1 MMGHC
6 YPDPEDRPLLS
17 ARGGAAHDCSPF
29 LTTMRNRSK
38 RAFLWGALT
47 ALLPAVASAHA
58 TVDVGIAL
66 RAPATVAAGSPFVVT
81 ALMTDYAHDPALGTL
96 VVFKFPPSIQQPKS
110 FRNAVWNCAA
120 VGGVFQ
126 CASES
131 TPPGVTSID
140 LNLVAP
146 ATGGAIDIQASQQ
159 SLANFDPF
167 GPNDT
172 ASVRVRVYNA
182 AACSTQSAVTASP
195 GDGIALAGGHVVLSW
210 SPVAGVTGYRL
221 FTAVEGAAPRILGE
235 TTSTSLAADV
245 PIGATEWWV
254 DALFDL
260 CPTTSSNHAH
270 FVSNGAPLQWS
281 VADLAG
287 QAGVSGHSDG
297 PGAQATFENPSS
309 LGVDVYGNILVADSG
324 ASTIRTIAPNGAVS
338 TFAGQAGQTG
348 AVDGTQ
354 SFSKMNHPEAIAV
367 APGGFGYFADSAN
380 DTIRQYFPTGDGIQT
395 FIPAVATVAGSA
407 GQSGSTDGQGPAARF
422 NEPAGIAVT
431 PDFTLY
437 VSDTGA
443 NRIRKISSDGTVTS
457 LTGSSTAG
465 FSDGNATDARFNGPT
480 GIAVDQSGNIFIA
493 DTENDVIRR
502 LAADGSVVTIA
513 GSPGMAGFS
522 DGRGGAA
529 LFNQPTALALDA
541 SGNLYVADTGNDAI
555 RQVAPSGLVTTMI
568 GTGSAGHENGAGR
581 AAMLNVPT
589 GLAVD
594 AAGRLII
601 ADGGNHVVRVAT
613 PTAQPAPPVDNTP
626 RPRRRAAQH

>member
-1 MMGHC
+1 MDGNSWPGRWTH
-6 YPDPEDRPLLS
+6 RIHLV
-17 ARGGAAHDCSPF
+17 
-29 LTTMRNRSK
+29 MRTHSL
-38 RAFLWGALT
+38 RALVAGSVM
-47 ALLPAVASAHA
+47 ALLPAVAAAHA

-66 RAPATVAAGSPFVVT
+66 RAPDAVAAGSPFVVT
-81 ALMTDYAHDPALGTL
+81 TLVTDYAHDPALGTL
-96 VVFKFPPSIQQPKS
+96 VLFKFPPSLQQPKK
-110 FRNAVWNCAA
+110 FKNTVWNCDS

-131 TPPGVTSID
+131 TPPGVSSID

-146 ATGGAIDIQASQQ
+146 ATPAAIDIQASQE
-159 SLANFDPF
+159 SIANFDPF
-167 GPNDT
+167 VPNDT
-172 ASVRVRVYNA
+172 ASVRVHVYSA
-182 AACSTQSAVTASP
+182 AACSPQNAVIASP
-195 GDGIALAGGHVVLSW
+195 SNGTVLTGGHVVMSW
-210 SPVAGVTGYRL
+210 SPVAGAIGYRL
-221 FTAVEGAAPRILGE
+221 FTAVEGAASKILGD
-235 TTSTSLAADV
+235 TTNTSFAADV
-245 PIGATEWWV
+245 PLGSTEWWV

-260 CPTTSSNHAH
+260 CPTTSSSHAH

-287 QAGVSGHSDG
+287 QAGVSGDHDG

-309 LGVDVYGNILVADSG
+309 LGIDAYGNILVTDSE
-324 ASTIRTIAPNGAVS
+324 ASTIRTIDPNGAVS
-338 TFAGQAGQTG
+338 TFAGQAGKTG
-348 AVDGTQ
+348 SVDGTQ

-395 FIPAVATVAGSA
+395 FISAVATVAGSA
-407 GQSGSTDGQGPAARF
+407 GASESKDGQGSAARF
-422 NEPAGIAVT
+422 DEPAGIAVT
-431 PDFTLY
+431 PDFTVY

-443 NRIRKISSDGTVTS
+443 NRIRKISSTGAVTS
-457 LTGSSTAG
+457 LTESSTAG
-465 FSDGNATDARFNGPT
+465 FSDGNVADARFNQPT

-493 DTENDVIRR
+493 DTENHVIRR
-502 LAADGSVVTIA
+502 LAADGSVITIA
-513 GSPGMAGFS
+513 GSPGVAGFS

-529 LFNQPTALALDA
+529 LFNRPTALAFDA

-568 GTGSAGHENGAGR
+568 GTGAGGHENGAGR

-613 PTAQPAPPVDNTP
+613 LAAQPPPPIDNTP
-626 RPRRRAAQH
+626 KPRRRAAQH